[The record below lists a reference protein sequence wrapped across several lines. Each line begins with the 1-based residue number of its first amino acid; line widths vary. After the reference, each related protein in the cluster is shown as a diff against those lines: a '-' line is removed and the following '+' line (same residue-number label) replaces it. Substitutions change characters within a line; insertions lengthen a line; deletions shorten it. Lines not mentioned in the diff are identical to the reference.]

1 ETLPCVFYREKI
13 SWMRNVALKGV
24 AHQSVDLL
32 NRNTAFKAVDGNR
45 AANLANDSCTYITA
59 KSNPWWRVT
68 LQQPYKIVMVSI
80 TNWGDCCADRISGAE
95 IRIGNSLVND
105 GNQNQLVYSM
115 LPGKTRKFKF
125 SPVEGQYVNVLL
137 PGVDRILTLC
147 EVEVYAINV
156 APNGRATQSSVNRGS
171 TACLSLAQNAIDG
184 NRQYDLLKGSCTQTD
199 TESNPWWRV
208 DLMKTYTIA
217 SVALTNR
224 GDCCSE
230 QLNGVVIHIGDSLE
244 SEGRTNPVCVK
255 VSFIPAG
262 GTGTFRCG
270 GALQGRYVTL
280 TLPGENRTLSLC
292 EVEVF
297 GLPTE

>member
-1 ETLPCVFYREKI
+1 MNQNHIRKSVLILYP
-13 SWMRNVALKGV
+13 ALLRLKTN
-24 AHQSVDLL
+24 SVDLL

-105 GNQNQLVYSM
+105 GNQNQLVARVYSM

-147 EVEVYAINV
+147 EVEVYAVSEGKAVTNMI
-156 APNGRATQSSVNRGS
+156 
-171 TACLSLAQNAIDG
+171 LAQNAIDG

>member
-1 ETLPCVFYREKI
+1 VGLNLAVGAEAVQSSTYNHLGAAQNAVDGNSESNYMLGSCTHTAGDDPWWRVDLKEVHKVTSVSITNRGDCCEERIVGAQIRIGNSLENNGNSNDPVTTIGFIPSGGTKTFDFKPVKGRYVNIFLPGTNKYLTLCEVEVFAG
-13 SWMRNVALKGV
+13 NVALKGV

-105 GNQNQLVYSM
+105 GNQNQLVARVYSM

-147 EVEVYAINV
+147 EVEVYAV
-156 APNGRATQSSVNRGS
+156 
-171 TACLSLAQNAIDG
+171 
-184 NRQYDLLKGSCTQTD
+184 
-199 TESNPWWRV
+199 
-208 DLMKTYTIA
+208 
-217 SVALTNR
+217 
-224 GDCCSE
+224 
-230 QLNGVVIHIGDSLE
+230 
-244 SEGRTNPVCVK
+244 SEGKAVTNMMFV
-255 VSFIPAG
+255 
-262 GTGTFRCG
+262 
-270 GALQGRYVTL
+270 
-280 TLPGENRTLSLC
+280 
-292 EVEVF
+292 
-297 GLPTE
+297 